1 MKHVERLFVSM
12 NGVGVGELALGAQ
25 GAIGFA
31 YSADWLKSGYS
42 LSPYRLRFD
51 NSVQFAD
58 TRLFDGLHG
67 VFADS
72 LPDGWGVLLMDRF
85 FKTHGVARDQIGA
98 LDRLAY
104 IGTRAMGA
112 LEYRPQIK
120 QGAENPIT
128 GLLELAKSARS
139 VVQGKTQD
147 AIESLRI
154 LGGSPGGARPK
165 VTVAFPDDFKEC
177 VSGVENVPDGYAHWM
192 VKFPSGMDDAH
203 AGAIEQICADMAH
216 LAGLRMPETRLLK
229 VGRERF
235 FAVRRFD
242 RNGNRKIHT
251 LTMAGFMHA
260 DFRSPSLD
268 YETILGA
275 TGWLTKDAGEV
286 REAYKYAAFN
296 VLTGNMDDHAKNF
309 SFIHD
314 GRWLLAP
321 AYDLTFSR
329 GIGEHT
335 TAMMGSGLPTRK
347 QLDTLAAKFEVADG
361 RAIQQS
367 IRDAVSHWPALAADR
382 LPKRVVTECA
392 KRLREIDGRVFG
404 GDSF

>member
-1 MKHVERLFVSM
+1 MKRVERLLVSM
-12 NGVGVGELALGAQ
+12 NGVEVGELALGAK
-25 GAIGFA
+25 GAVGFA
-31 YSADWLKSGYS
+31 YSAGWLKSGYS

-104 IGTRAMGA
+104 IGSRAMGA

-120 QGAENPIT
+120 QEAGSRIT
-128 GLLELAKSARS
+128 DLLELAESARS
-139 VVQGKTQD
+139 IVQGKTQD

-165 VTVAFPDDFKEC
+165 VTVAFPDDFREC
-177 VSGVENVPDGYAHWM
+177 ISGVEDVPDGYAHWM
-192 VKFPSGMDDAH
+192 VKFPSGVDDAH
-203 AGAIEQICADMAH
+203 AGAIEQVCADMAH
-216 LAGLRMPETRLLK
+216 LAGLRMPETRLLQ

-242 RNGNRKIHT
+242 RSDNNGNHKIHT
-251 LTMAGFMHA
+251 LTLAGFMHA
-260 DFRSPSLD
+260 DFRAPSLD
-268 YETILGA
+268 YETLLGA
-275 TGWLTKDAGEV
+275 TGWLTRDAGEV
-286 REAYKYAAFN
+286 REAYKYAVFN
-296 VLTGNMDDHAKNF
+296 VLIGNMDDHAKNF

-347 QLDTLAAKFEVADG
+347 QLDALAAKFEVADA

-367 IRDAVSHWPALAADR
+367 IRDAVSHWPTLAADS
-382 LPKRVVTECA
+382 LPKRVVADCA
-392 KRLREIDGRVFG
+392 KRLGEIDKRVFSG
-404 GDSF
+404 

>member
-1 MKHVERLFVSM
+1 MKHVERLFVSA
-12 NGVGVGELALGAQ
+12 NGVEVGELALGAK
-25 GAIGFA
+25 GAIGFE
-31 YSADWLKSGYS
+31 YSAEWLKSGYS

-51 NSVQFAD
+51 RSVQFAD

-85 FKTHGVARDQIGA
+85 FKTHGVARDQVGA

-104 IGTRAMGA
+104 IGARAMGA

-120 QGAENPIT
+120 QDAVSRIT
-128 GLLELAKSARS
+128 DLLELAKSARR
-139 VVQGKTQD
+139 VVQGKTED

-177 VSGVENVPDGYAHWM
+177 ISGVEDAPDGYSHWM
-192 VKFPSGMDDAH
+192 VKFQSGADDAH
-203 AGAIEQICADMAH
+203 AGAIEQVCADMAH
-216 LAGLRMPETRLLK
+216 LAGLRMPDTRLLK
-229 VGRERF
+229 VGRDRF

-242 RNGNRKIHT
+242 RDGNRKIHT
-251 LTMAGFMHA
+251 LTMAAFMHA
-260 DFRSPSLD
+260 DFRSPSMD

-275 TGWLTKDAGEV
+275 AGWLTKDAGEV
-286 REAYKYAAFN
+286 REAYKYAVFN
-296 VLTGNMDDHAKNF
+296 VLIGNMDDHAKNF

-335 TAMMGSGLPTRK
+335 TAMMGSGLPSKK
-347 QLDTLAAKFEVADG
+347 QLDALAAKFEVKNAG
-361 RAIQQS
+361 AIQQS
-367 IRDAVSHWPALAADR
+367 TRDAVRLWPTLAADK
-382 LPKRVVTECA
+382 LPQGVVADCA
-392 KRLREIDGRVFG
+392 KRLAGIDRRVFG
-404 GDSF
+404 S